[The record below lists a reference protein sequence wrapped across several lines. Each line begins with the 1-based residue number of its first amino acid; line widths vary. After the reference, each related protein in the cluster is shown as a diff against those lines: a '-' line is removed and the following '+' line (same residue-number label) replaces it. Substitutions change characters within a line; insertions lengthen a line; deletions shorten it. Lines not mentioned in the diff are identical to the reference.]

1 MNTLINNLL
10 NFSELLGSLVLV
22 ILLIALIGTLIF
34 YIIFGLYYIFIEI
47 IIIKRKPKE
56 KNKSLDN
63 IIKIWYNK
71 FKRW

>member
-10 NFSELLGSLVLV
+10 NFSELLGSLALV
-22 ILLIALIGTLIF
+22 ILLIALVGTLIF
-34 YIIFGLYYIFIEI
+34 YIIFSLYYIFTEI

-63 IIKIWYNK
+63 IIKI
-71 FKRW
+71 